1 MFTFVVMVGETNSS
15 KRQTER
21 REKKKKIDLRH
32 DQWKIK
38 TIDNEHLIRLT
49 TTSLTNTQ

>member
-21 REKKKKIDLRH
+21 REKKRK
-32 DQWKIK
+32 
-38 TIDNEHLIRLT
+38 LT
-49 TTSLTNTQ
+49 FDTTNGK